1 MDTKQNDILDIDIF
15 YLLRKLWSKKLLI
28 STIALV
34 FAALMGVYSIF
45 VVKPTYQATTKIYA
59 VNKADQSKQLT
70 VQDVQIG
77 TSLVKDYQ
85 EIILSPDVLTRVIE
99 RDRLNLTTKSLASK
113 ISISS
118 PKDTRVLN
126 IIVSDSNPRIAAEIA
141 NTLREVSSEKIKSV
155 TQIEDITTIT
165 EATEPVAPS
174 SPNIPRN
181 ILFGF
186 LAGAILSM
194 IIIAIKE
201 LLDDR
206 IKRPED
212 VEEVL
217 DVVLLGV
224 IPSVEQK
231 KGKKK

>member
-1 MDTKQNDILDIDIF
+1 MESKQNDILDIDIF

-28 STIALV
+28 ATVSLV

-59 VNKADQSKQLT
+59 VNKAEENKQLT

-85 EIILSPDVLTRVIE
+85 EIILSPDVLSEVIQK
-99 RDRLNLTTKSLASK
+99 DSLDVDTKVLASK
-113 ISISS
+113 IAISS

-126 IIVSDSNPRIAAEIA
+126 ITVSDSDPEAAAKIA
-141 NTLREVSSEKIKSV
+141 NTLRDVSAAKIKTV
-155 TQIEDITTIT
+155 TQIEDINTIT
-165 EATEPVAPS
+165 EATAPLTPS

-181 ILFGF
+181 ILLG
-186 LAGAILSM
+186 LLGGALLSVV
-194 IIIAIKE
+194 IVAIKE

-217 DVVLLGV
+217 GVVLLGV
-224 IPSVEQK
+224 IPHVDQK
-231 KGKKK
+231 KGKK